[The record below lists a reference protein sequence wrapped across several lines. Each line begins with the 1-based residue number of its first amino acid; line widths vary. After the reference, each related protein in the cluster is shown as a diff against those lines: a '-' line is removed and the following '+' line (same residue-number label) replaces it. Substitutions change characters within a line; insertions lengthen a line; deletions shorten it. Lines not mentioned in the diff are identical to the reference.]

1 MYLPEPQNFDS
12 INFILSDIS
21 IISEIM
27 LEEFIFFEH
36 CQFLLSALKTIK
48 QGNETLYYLGR
59 S

>member
-12 INFILSDIS
+12 IIFVLSDIS

-48 QGNETLYYLGR
+48 QGNETLY
-59 S
+59 